1 MPAPTTVFS
10 FHVNGPTVPQF
21 NIGLSGA
28 MVPVGVCEDGV
39 DMTFRVYTRD
49 IKFDGA
55 GGPEGAEAENI
66 FLNVTCD
73 VRFALVPYGGTYLN
87 ILRSYAQAGQPGTA
101 DGVMNMPGALYGL
114 NAALPSLY
122 IPTIFDVDGGYL
134 FTTGRLTQM
143 GDVRVGVK
151 ETKPVFNYRAFNYID
166 PALYNTIFDR
176 VLYQRQ

>member
-1 MPAPTTVFS
+1 MPTPVTTFS
-10 FHVNGPTVPQF
+10 YHIQGPVVPQF
-21 NIGLSGA
+21 NIGLSDA
-28 MVPVGVCEDGV
+28 WVSVGVCEDGM
-39 DMTFRVYTRD
+39 DLTFRVYTRD

-87 ILRSYAQAGQPGTA
+87 LLRSYAQVGQPGTA
-101 DGVMNMPGALYGL
+101 DGVMNMPGTLYGL
-114 NAALPSLY
+114 NASLPSLRF
-122 IPTIFDVDGGYL
+122 PTIFDPDGGYW

-151 ETKPVFNYRAFNYID
+151 ETKPVFNYRAFNYVD
-166 PALYNTIFDR
+166 PAVNTTIFNSL
-176 VLYQRQ
+176 LYQRF